1 MNPYRDGI
9 VAPGVRDN
17 DWAHTSY
24 DDMYFARTARV
35 VGRHAQGVAEGAWL
49 AAGRPVYT
57 LAGEPLGEVLATV
70 LDATTG
76 RVAYAVLAC
85 RDAAIGA
92 GKLYAIP
99 SHALRYDAGGDCH
112 RVDVTRERL
121 QAAPAFERDRWPPA
135 ADDRQWARDVDAYW
149 E

>member
-1 MNPYRDGI
+1 MNPYHDGI
-9 VAPGVRDN
+9 IAPGVRDN

-24 DDMYFARTARV
+24 DDMFFARTPRV
-35 VGRHAQGVAEGAWL
+35 VGRRAHAAEGARL

-57 LAGEPLGEVLATV
+57 LAGEALGEVLATV

-85 RDAAIGA
+85 SDAAIGA
-92 GKLYAIP
+92 DKLYAIP
-99 SHALRYDAGGDCH
+99 SHVLRYDAGADCH

-121 QAAPAFERDRWPPA
+121 RAAPAFERDRWPG
-135 ADDRQWARDVDAYW
+135 ADGRWARDVDAYW